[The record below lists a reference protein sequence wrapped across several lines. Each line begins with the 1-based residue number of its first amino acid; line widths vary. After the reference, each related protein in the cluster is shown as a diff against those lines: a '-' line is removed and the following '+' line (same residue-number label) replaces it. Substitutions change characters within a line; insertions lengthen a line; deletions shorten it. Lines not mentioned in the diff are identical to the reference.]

1 MEKNKKLTVFI
12 IMMITSI
19 IASCIIICLT
29 LSFNINIFI
38 PMIMIGIGLLTG
50 TILLIKCWKLKAA
63 IKKIINYGSNCI
75 FYINFS
81 IAN

>member
-38 PMIMIGIGLLTG
+38 PMIMIEIALLTG
-50 TILLIKCWKLKAA
+50 TILLIKC
-63 IKKIINYGSNCI
+63 
-75 FYINFS
+75 
-81 IAN
+81 